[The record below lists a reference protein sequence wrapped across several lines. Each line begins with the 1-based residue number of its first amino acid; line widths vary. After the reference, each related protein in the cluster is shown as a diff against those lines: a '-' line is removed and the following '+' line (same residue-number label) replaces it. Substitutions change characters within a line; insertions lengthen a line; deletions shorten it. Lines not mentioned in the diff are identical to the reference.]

1 MKLKHD
7 AWVVVAD
14 GAKYLLLVN
23 QGDDFTLDL
32 RVLAQQTQAHDA
44 THEQGTDRPGRF
56 ADPAGSK
63 SAVRQADWHQIEEAG
78 FAAHLAERLRKDAL
92 AGAFDALVLV
102 ADPRTLGNLRPKL
115 HEQVKKRL
123 IAEIPKD
130 VTREPIDKIEKLLE
144 KY

>member
-14 GAKYLLLVN
+14 GAKYLILFN
-23 QGDDFTLDL
+23 RGDGFTLDL
-32 RVLAQQTQAHDA
+32 QVLAKETQHHDA

-56 ADPAGSK
+56 PDPAGGK
-63 SAVRQADWHQIEEAG
+63 SAVRQADWHQMEEAG

-115 HEQVKKRL
+115 HEEVKKRI

-130 VTREPIDKIEKLLE
+130 VTREPVDKIETLLE